1 MQRLQMLEEIYH
13 ATQIDI
19 ADVKESVSKK
29 MEIETEIK
37 NSKDLVNYRK
47 YKISQLVDNFVEE
60 LREELEN
67 RENEE
72 EIDINNGTKK
82 EAD

>member
-1 MQRLQMLEEIYH
+1 MLEEIYH

-47 YKISQLVDNFVEE
+47 YKISQLVDNFVEK

>member
-1 MQRLQMLEEIYH
+1 MLEEIYH

-29 MEIETEIK
+29 MEVETEIK

>member
-1 MQRLQMLEEIYH
+1 MLEEIYH